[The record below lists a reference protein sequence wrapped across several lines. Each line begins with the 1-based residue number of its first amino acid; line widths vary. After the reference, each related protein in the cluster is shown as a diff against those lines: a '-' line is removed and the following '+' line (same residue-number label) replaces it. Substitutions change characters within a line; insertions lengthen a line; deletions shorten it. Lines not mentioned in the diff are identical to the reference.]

1 MAPPSSSKA
10 GSPFKKKTDYKP
22 LEVDHKVVEQL
33 RTANQEINNEAE
45 LGQNFNRKWKAFMKY
60 LLNLTESFLS
70 SSIIT
75 LMTIYSLYST
85 DIKNFISN
93 DSSEDN
99 DNAFEVLSTTVMVVF
114 ILEIAILSLAKPGY
128 FEWPET
134 FKRLPGESDMS
145 SYKRR
150 AKIGSFFFYLDMLGT
165 FAMLGDL
172 TWVVGD
178 DPDIVSQQIAIRAGR
193 AGRIA
198 RLMRMIRLLKLD
210 RMLHLSIQ
218 RCIKLFEKPTEVVGR
233 GDDASGGGSAPGSAD
248 NSTHGGE
255 DGEHS
260 EEEKD
265 EDWDEE
271 RASKKKK
278 RKKRKSKKGES
289 GDGEDKPLSSHPAA
303 TKRKSTEP
311 AKGPD
316 DEQPVSSL
324 VGATMTDLT
333 HMRVII
339 VVLTMLIVIP
349 LLTVYDADSSNDVV
363 TSFIHTAAYYAYS
376 SSSPRSANLIYN
388 IVEMISMQS
397 TTYFDSDIKREKE
410 KIPIMSVSFSPTIT
424 YGTGDSES
432 YTGWT
437 NGSYS
442 DEYVRTMDKV
452 VTTETTGGFTT
463 TVTFDNRSEVIDAA
477 QQGMLTTSFII
488 SLLFFGTYFFT
499 REVNRLVID
508 PIESMVAL
516 VTKISENP
524 LGVDYNKELGK
535 NDGFIEGMETTIL
548 LNTINKIGGLMR
560 VGFGEAGASIIADNL
575 KNAQGARLNLMTT
588 GRMINS
594 IFGFCDV
601 RQFTDTTE
609 CLQEEVMLFVN
620 RIAHILHSIVNQCSG
635 SANKN
640 IGDAFLLTWKLE
652 DDMTVDETS
661 YLADSALVTFCKA
674 LVELGRYQDFICNFS
689 NAANERLYKRF
700 PGYLVRIG
708 SGLHVGWAIEGAIGS
723 NRKID
728 ASYLSPHVNFT
739 EFLESSTKAYGVPL
753 LISEPFYNLLSPEA
767 NMYVRQVD
775 RIRKPGEDPVGM
787 FTYDSDLN
795 LKWPK
800 KDVKRRA
807 STRSA
812 SSPSKDKERKMSMV
826 AGGDDDDLKAKKKKR
841 QSLHSQMQNEGKGSK
856 EDKGKGVDEEDLEAG
871 GKDSKEELLPIIT
884 VPPYTHGCWERD
896 PELILLRHVTY
907 DNPKFRPL
915 WDTGVAAYLS
925 GDWPTAHHVFNDC
938 LDLTNGLDGPSK
950 FLINVIDGSDGN
962 APDDWSGYR
971 HET

>member
-1 MAPPSSSKA
+1 M
-10 GSPFKKKTDYKP
+10 
-22 LEVDHKVVEQL
+22 
-33 RTANQEINNEAE
+33 
-45 LGQNFNRKWKAFMKY
+45 
-60 LLNLTESFLS
+60 
-70 SSIIT
+70 
-75 LMTIYSLYST
+75 
-85 DIKNFISN
+85 
-93 DSSEDN
+93 
-99 DNAFEVLSTTVMVVF
+99 
-114 ILEIAILSLAKPGY
+114 
-128 FEWPET
+128 
-134 FKRLPGESDMS
+134 
-145 SYKRR
+145 
-150 AKIGSFFFYLDMLGT
+150 
-165 FAMLGDL
+165 
-172 TWVVGD
+172 
-178 DPDIVSQQIAIRAGR
+178 
-193 AGRIA
+193 
-198 RLMRMIRLLKLD
+198 
-210 RMLHLSIQ
+210 
-218 RCIKLFEKPTEVVGR
+218 
-233 GDDASGGGSAPGSAD
+233 
-248 NSTHGGE
+248 
-255 DGEHS
+255 
-260 EEEKD
+260 
-265 EDWDEE
+265 
-271 RASKKKK
+271 
-278 RKKRKSKKGES
+278 
-289 GDGEDKPLSSHPAA
+289 
-303 TKRKSTEP
+303 
-311 AKGPD
+311 
-316 DEQPVSSL
+316 
-324 VGATMTDLT
+324 
-333 HMRVII
+333 
-339 VVLTMLIVIP
+339 
-349 LLTVYDADSSNDVV
+349 
-363 TSFIHTAAYYAYS
+363 
-376 SSSPRSANLIYN
+376 
-388 IVEMISMQS
+388 
-397 TTYFDSDIKREKE
+397 
-410 KIPIMSVSFSPTIT
+410 
-424 YGTGDSES
+424 
-432 YTGWT
+432 
-437 NGSYS
+437 
-442 DEYVRTMDKV
+442 
-452 VTTETTGGFTT
+452 
-463 TVTFDNRSEVIDAA
+463 
-477 QQGMLTTSFII
+477 
-488 SLLFFGTYFFT
+488 
-499 REVNRLVID
+499 NRLVID

-787 FTYDSDLN
+787 YTYDSDLN

-800 KDVKRRA
+800 KEVKRRA

-812 SSPSKDKERKMSMV
+812 SSPDKERDRKMSTA

-841 QSLHSQMQNEGKGSK
+841 KSLHTQLQKEGKGST
-856 EDKGKGVDEEDLEAG
+856 DDTSKGAEEEDLEAG
-871 GKDSKEELLPIIT
+871 GKESKEEVLPTIT

-896 PELILLRHVTY
+896 QELILLRHLIY
-907 DNPKFRPL
+907 ENPKFRPL

-950 FLINVIDGSDGN
+950 FLINIIDGNDGN

>member
-1 MAPPSSSKA
+1 MPPPSTSRA
-10 GSPFKKKTDYKP
+10 GSPTKKKADYKP
-22 LEVDHKVVEQL
+22 LQVDHRVVEKL
-33 RTANQEINNEAE
+33 RTANQVINNEAE
-45 LGQNFNRKWKAFMKY
+45 LGINFNRKWKALMKY
-60 LLNLTESFLS
+60 LLGLAESNVAATT
-70 SSIIT
+70 IT
-75 LMTIYSLYST
+75 LLTMYSLFST
-85 DIKNFISN
+85 DIKNIVSN
-93 DSSEDN
+93 DTSEEN
-99 DNAFEVLSTTVMVVF
+99 DNAIEIVSTIIFVIF
-114 ILEIAILSLAKPGY
+114 LAEILILCLAKPGY

-134 FKRLPGESDMS
+134 FRRMPGESRKAS
-145 SYKRR
+145 VKRR
-150 AKIGSFFFYLDMLGT
+150 LAIGSFFFYLDLLGT
-165 FAMLGDL
+165 FAMLGDFA
-172 TWVVGD
+172 WVVGD
-178 DPDIVSQQIAIRAGR
+178 DPDEVAEQVAVRVGR

-210 RMLHLSIQ
+210 RMLHLLIQ
-218 RCIKLFEKPTEVVGR
+218 RGIKLFEVPTKATGGVNADANVKKDVVDTSDNDRDDYGDF
-233 GDDASGGGSAPGSAD
+233 GDDP
-248 NSTHGGE
+248 
-255 DGEHS
+255 S
-260 EEEKD
+260 EEEKE

-271 RASKKKK
+271 RASKKRKK
-278 RKKRKSKKGES
+278 RKKKKGKKGER
-289 GDGEDKPLSSHPAA
+289 GESDERARDTDPMM
-303 TKRKSTEP
+303 KRKSAEP
-311 AKGPD
+311 EKDTD

-333 HMRVII
+333 YMRVII

-349 LLTVYDADSSNDVV
+349 LLTVYDADRSNDVA
-363 TSFIHTAAYYAYS
+363 TAFIHTTAYYAYS

-388 IVEMISMQS
+388 IGEMISMQS
-397 TTYFDSDIKREKE
+397 AAYIHSDIKREKE
-410 KIPIMSVSFSPTIT
+410 KIPIMSVMFNPSISFGAGDAET
-424 YGTGDSES
+424 YS
-432 YTGWT
+432 GWT
-437 NGSYS
+437 NSSYNE
-442 DEYVRTMDKV
+442 EYVRASDKV
-452 VTTETTGGFTT
+452 VVSETTAGFTT
-463 TVTFDNRSEVIDAA
+463 TVTFDNRSEVIDAS
-477 QQGMLTTSFII
+477 QQGMLTTGFII
-488 SLLFFGTYFFT
+488 FLLFFGTYFFT

-652 DDMTVDETS
+652 DDMSADETAF
-661 YLADSALVTFCKA
+661 LADSALVTFCKA

-787 FTYDSDLN
+787 YTYDSDLN

-800 KDVKRRA
+800 KDQKRRSSTRGGSGGSPERGRRA
-807 STRSA
+807 SA
-812 SSPSKDKERKMSMV
+812 F
-826 AGGDDDDLKAKKKKR
+826 AGGGKENSQEVSKR
-841 QSLHSQMQNEGKGSK
+841 QLPYSQMEG
-856 EDKGKGVDEEDLEAG
+856 DAGKDGKNASQAEDLEAG
-871 GKDSKEELLPIIT
+871 DKESKEEVLPTIT
-884 VPPYTHGCWERD
+884 LPPYTHGCWERD
-896 PELILLRHVTY
+896 QELIQLRHVIY
-907 DNPKFRPL
+907 ENPKFRPL
-915 WDTGVAAYLS
+915 WDTGIAAYLS

-938 LDLTNGLDGPSK
+938 LDLTSGRDGPSK
-950 FLINVIDGSDGN
+950 FLINVIDDNDGN
-962 APDDWSGYR
+962 APDDWNGYR
-971 HET
+971 DES